1 MLQIGDF
8 NLGSDMKIRMEIS
21 DEIYQKYKKMAE
33 NKGYA
38 VTKLNQIIF
47 EEAVKSWIVENEL
60 KKSDRCC
67 MCGCELAQEDKGTLF
82 NKRNCFFNGDDMYGV
97 CDDCFENN
105 MMIEQTNR

>member
-1 MLQIGDF
+1 
-8 NLGSDMKIRMEIS
+8 MEIS

-47 EEAVKSWIVENEL
+47 EKAVQRWIIENQL
-60 KKSDRCC
+60 NNSDRCC
-67 MCGCELAQEDKGTLF
+67 MCGCELGPDKQGLF
-82 NKRNCFFNGDDMYGV
+82 NRKNGFYNGEEMYAV

-105 MMIEQTNR
+105 MGAFKQIS